1 MEQKSDNQI
10 SLNKLISSTGFC
22 SRREADRL
30 IEEGRVSVN
39 GEIVVSKGKID
50 AAADVRVDG
59 QPLKAKD
66 KPVYLML
73 NKPVGIICVTDQTV
87 QDNIVDFV
95 NHPTRIFPVGRLDKP
110 SEGLILMTNDGDIV
124 NRILRSDNAHDKEY
138 QVTVD
143 QKITP
148 EFISGMANG
157 VPILETVT
165 KKCVVKKESAYV
177 FRMVLT
183 QGLNRQIRRMCEH
196 FGYEVVKLKRTRIMN
211 LELKGLGAG
220 EWRYLSEKEEAELK
234 ASIADSVMTEEASVT
249 GKKSGPSSRK
259 SKRNYTTRHRSGN
272 ASKKHR
278 S

>member
-1 MEQKSDNQI
+1 MESNSENMI
-10 SLNKLISSTGFC
+10 SLNKLISNTGFC

-30 IEEGRVSVN
+30 IEQGSVSVG
-39 GEIVVSKGKID
+39 GEIVVSKGKV
-50 AAADVRVDG
+50 ATGADVRING
-59 QPLKAKD
+59 KPLKAKD

-73 NKPVGIICVTDQTV
+73 NKPVGVICVTDQSV
-87 QDNIVDFV
+87 QGNIVDFV

-124 NRILRSDNAHDKEY
+124 NRILRSGNAHDKEY

-143 QKITP
+143 RKVTP
-148 EFISGMANG
+148 EFIAGMANG

-183 QGLNRQIRRMCEH
+183 QGLNRQIRRMCEY
-196 FGYEVVKLKRTRIMN
+196 FGYEVVKLKRVRIMN
-211 LELKGLGAG
+211 LELKGLGTG
-220 EWRYLSEKEEAELK
+220 EWRYLSEKEETELK
-234 ASIADSVMTEEASVT
+234 ASVADSVMTEEASVT
-249 GKKSGPSSRK
+249 GKKGSSSSGK

-272 ASKKHR
+272 ASQKNR
-278 S
+278 R